1 MPYEWTVEDGA
12 ETLHVWPHRS
22 LPKRGFVAM
31 IVVFVAGAL
40 VPLVS
45 VLGTVVLWGVLPF
58 FLLVLWA
65 LWAAVQRSYRDGTV
79 LEVLTL
85 RPRVMRLE
93 RHDPGGAI
101 QSWEAHPHWVQIEVH
116 RQHRVPGY
124 VTLRGGPREVELGA
138 FLTPDERRDMAEDL
152 AFRLSQLRES

>member
-1 MPYEWTVEDGA
+1 MPYEWTEEDGA
-12 ETLHVWPHRS
+12 EALHLWPHRS

-31 IVVFVAGAL
+31 IALFMAGAL

-58 FLLVLWA
+58 FLLVLWG
-65 LWAAVQRSYRDGTV
+65 LWAALQRSYRDGDI

-85 RPRVMRLE
+85 RPRVLRLV
-93 RHDPGGAI
+93 RQDPGG
-101 QSWEAHPHWVQIEVH
+101 QVREWEAQPHWVRIEVH
-116 RQHRVPGY
+116 RQHSVPGY

-138 FLTPDERRDMAEDL
+138 FLTPQERRVMVEEL
-152 AFRLSQLRES
+152 AVRLSKLC